1 MKKRLSLLLCA
12 ALASLGLSAQVE
24 YLDIT
29 LTNGQAVSY
38 PVESIA
44 SVSFHTE
51 ATPGDGTRE
60 HPFTVKEA
68 LVAYQTQTAAQK
80 VWVKGVIVGSVCGSY
95 MSEAHIGIDTC
106 ATANILIASSVLE
119 TSAGRCL
126 PVQLPAGTVRSA
138 LNLKDNPDNF
148 HRDVLIYGSLEKY
161 FAVAGI
167 KSPTKYEIGDKA
179 DADIV
184 TPGIHPGRIEVPAL
198 IRGDEFITHT
208 AYVSDAST
216 ERVPNY
222 YVSYSPSAHH
232 AHWVAYRFDDVT
244 RQSNTSRTE
253 GSSYPVDPDSKS
265 SLPSNAFAG
274 TGYDHGHIC
283 ASADRLYS
291 SLANEQTFYMTNMS
305 PQVPNFNRGYWRNYE
320 SMLQSLAADAEF
332 ADTLYVVKGGTIAEG
347 QVSTTISVNGLTVP
361 VPKYFFI
368 ALLKVKNGQYSAL
381 GFWMDHREYE
391 TVKDKSADFRAHAVS
406 ITDLEGLTGF
416 DFFPTLPDD
425 IEKAVEGTFSADDWR
440 L

>member
-1 MKKRLSLLLCA
+1 MQKRILLLIAA
-12 ALASLGLSAQVE
+12 ALSALGLSAQVE
-24 YLDIT
+24 YIDIT
-29 LTNGQAVSY
+29 LTNGQVVSY
-38 PVESIA
+38 PVSSVA

-51 ATPGDGTRE
+51 ALPGDGSRE
-60 HPFTVKEA
+60 HPYTVSEA

-95 MSEAHIGIDTC
+95 MSEARIGNDTC
-106 ATANILIASSVLE
+106 SNTNLLLGGSVLE

-126 PVQLPAGTVRSA
+126 PVQLPAGAVRAA
-138 LNLKDNPDNF
+138 LNLKDNPDNY
-148 HRDVLIYGSLEKY
+148 HRELLLYATLDKY
-161 FAVAGI
+161 FGVAGL
-167 KSPTKYEIGDKA
+167 KSPADYEIGDKA
-179 DADIV
+179 DADII
-184 TPGIHPGRIEVPAL
+184 TPGVHPGRIEVPAL
-198 IRGDEFITHT
+198 ISGDEFIAHS
-208 AYVSDAST
+208 AYVNDAST

-232 AHWVAYRFDDVT
+232 AHWVAYRFDATT
-244 RQSNTSRTE
+244 RQNNTSRAE

-305 PQVPNFNRGYWRNYE
+305 PQVPNFNRGYWRSYE
-320 SMLQSLAADAEF
+320 SMLQTLAADAEF

-347 QVSTTISVNGLTVP
+347 QVTTTISCNGLTVP
-361 VPKYFFI
+361 VPKYYFV
-368 ALLKVKNGQYSAL
+368 ALLKVKGGQYSAL
-381 GFWMDHREYE
+381 GFWIEHREYD

-406 ITDLEGLTGF
+406 ITALEGLTGF

-425 IEKAVEGTFSADDWR
+425 VEKAVEGTFSDDDWR